1 MSDDTSV
8 TPTTSKPVF
17 AERLVAFLL
26 VLYLLVLG
34 LGASTCLFKTFPTKP
49 TDGPP
54 SMVQCT
60 IGNRVVFETTSDRV
74 LLYAAL
80 LAGIIGSF
88 LHAAQSLAT
97 YVGNGDFKMSWAS
110 WCVVR
115 PWIGGILGFSLYFVA
130 RAGLV
135 GGTGAGDGVNTYG
148 VVAIGL
154 LGGWFSKTTTDKL
167 QEVFT
172 TLFRT
177 NEDDKRKDKLTAD
190 VQPVIKDVTPKPVTA
205 AVTELS
211 VSGTGFVD
219 GAVASIGQDVLDT
232 RFVSPTALTVSL
244 AKVTKRPSGPV
255 TIGVKNPSGAK
266 PEAAPFKIEFEP

>member
-1 MSDDTSV
+1 MADDSSV
-8 TPTTSKPVF
+8 TPTPSKSVF
-17 AERLVAFLL
+17 AERLVALLL

-34 LGASTCLFKTFPTKP
+34 LGASSCLFTTFPTKP
-49 TDGPP
+49 PEGVA
-54 SMVQCT
+54 SMVKCT
-60 IGNRVVFETTSDRV
+60 VGGWTVFETTSDKA

-97 YVGNGDFKMSWAS
+97 YVGNGDFKMSWAA
-110 WCVVR
+110 WYVVR
-115 PWIGGILGFSLYFVA
+115 PWIGGILGYSLYFVA

-135 GGTGAGDGVNTYG
+135 GGTGAGDGVNAYG

-172 TLFRT
+172 TLFKT

-190 VQPVIKDVTPKPVTA
+190 VQPVIKDVAPKPVTA
-205 AVTELS
+205 SVTELS

-219 GAVASIGQDVLDT
+219 GAVASIGQDILDT

-244 AKVTKRPSGPV
+244 AKVSKRPSGEV
-255 TIGVKNPSGAK
+255 TIVVKNPSGTK
-266 PEAAPFKIEFEP
+266 PEAVPFKIKFEP